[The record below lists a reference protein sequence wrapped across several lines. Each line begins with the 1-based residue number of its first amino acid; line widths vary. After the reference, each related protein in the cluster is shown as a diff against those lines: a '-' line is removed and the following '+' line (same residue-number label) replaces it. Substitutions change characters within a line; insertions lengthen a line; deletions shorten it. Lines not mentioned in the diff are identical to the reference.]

1 MASWYHPSHIKKPWI
16 CPRTK
21 MPSLMKN
28 AAEFDG
34 MRELTVNL
42 QSKGTA
48 GTASTLFVINIRI
61 YTGEK

>member
-1 MASWYHPSHIKKPWI
+1 MYSLMASWYHPSHIKKPWI

-42 QSKGTA
+42 PPSILILLAK
-48 GTASTLFVINIRI
+48 
-61 YTGEK
+61 